1 MSKKVY
7 SRITLQGMK
16 SVEDMRIRNIDEVV
30 NTIYQLVIQE
40 SKRNIN
46 NNYKYVCNNPSYGI
60 IFYDENSTEII
71 NGLKMLFPD
80 CTIVFK
86 KFLRDNFQQVKEFT
100 YIDDTMKQFVSRVY
114 EQDYFLI
121 DWS

>member
-7 SRITLQGMK
+7 SRLTLKGMK
-16 SVEDMRIRNIDEVV
+16 SVEDMRLKNIDEVV

-40 SKRNIN
+40 SKTNTN
-46 NNYKYVCNNPSYGI
+46 NNYKYVCNNPLYGI
-60 IFYDENSTEII
+60 IFYDENSNEIM

-100 YIDDTMKQFVSRVY
+100 YIDDAMKQFVSRVY